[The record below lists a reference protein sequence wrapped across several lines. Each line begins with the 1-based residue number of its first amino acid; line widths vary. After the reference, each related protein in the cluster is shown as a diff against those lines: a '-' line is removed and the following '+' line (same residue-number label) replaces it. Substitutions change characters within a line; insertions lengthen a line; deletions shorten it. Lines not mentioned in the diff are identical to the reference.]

1 MAASEMEAVPNGG
14 VPKWGPDEKL
24 IIDKQKSR
32 GPDEKLKIDKQ
43 TKIKD

>member
-24 IIDKQKSR
+24 IIDKQKLN
-32 GPDEKLKIDKQ
+32 PDLAVHCSFDN
-43 TKIKD
+43 